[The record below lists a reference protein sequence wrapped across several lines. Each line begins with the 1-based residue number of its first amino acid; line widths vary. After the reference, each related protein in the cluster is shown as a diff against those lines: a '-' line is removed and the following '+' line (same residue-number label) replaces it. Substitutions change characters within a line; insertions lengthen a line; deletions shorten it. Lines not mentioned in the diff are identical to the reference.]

1 MNTEEQIVLQRM
13 IEIYK
18 PGDIDWMGTKI
29 KKNNPLTFH
38 HIVKSHQVLN
48 KLQARNRDLYD
59 KWQWLFIE
67 INCSNSSPNT
77 AHLEE
82 IKELRKETKE
92 FLYGKPKTLKL

>member
-1 MNTEEQIVLQRM
+1 MIKVTAGQSIYEVEEGTTLEQLAKQLQKKEEPVILLAYMDGKLTE
-13 IEIYK
+13 
-18 PGDIDWMGTKI
+18 
-29 KKNNPLTFH
+29 
-38 HIVKSHQVLN
+38 
-48 KLQARNRDLYD
+48 
-59 KWQWLFIE
+59 LFTE